1 MTNPFATLAL
11 GEPGKKRHTIFITN
25 KAISYNVRLMPTP
38 EKTNKTKP
46 TWLQITWS
54 MFAAFCGVQNNT
66 NHDRDDDYIEEVG
79 FKPYI
84 IIGTI
89 MTIVI
94 IIAIYVL
101 VQVVLGAASS

>member
-1 MTNPFATLAL
+1 
-11 GEPGKKRHTIFITN
+11 
-25 KAISYNVRLMPTP
+25 MPAP
-38 EKTNKTKP
+38 EETEKTKP

-54 MFAAFCGVQNNT
+54 MFAAFCGVQNNA

-84 IIGTI
+84 IIGI
-89 MTIVI
+89 VMTIVI

>member
-1 MTNPFATLAL
+1 
-11 GEPGKKRHTIFITN
+11 
-25 KAISYNVRLMPTP
+25 
-38 EKTNKTKP
+38 
-46 TWLQITWS
+46 

-84 IIGTI
+84 IIGII
-89 MTIVI
+89 MTLAI

-101 VQVVLGAASS
+101 VQVVLGTASS

>member
-1 MTNPFATLAL
+1 MTNPFATLL
-11 GEPGKKRHTIFITN
+11 LRKPGKDGHTICITN

-38 EKTNKTKP
+38 EKTNKNKP

-54 MFAAFCGVQNNT
+54 MFAAFCGVQNNA

-79 FKPYI
+79 FRPYI
-84 IIGTI
+84 IIGI
-89 MTIVI
+89 VMTIVI